1 MTGTVW
7 RAFFSSLLRPFIHV
21 AALVVSWFGGRASAR
36 ADAEAAQNE
45 VRLEAVKEANEVRD
59 EVEALDR
66 DALKRRASVWVRRAD
81 R

>member
-1 MTGTVW
+1 MTGAVW
-7 RAFFSSLLRPFIHV
+7 RAFFSALLRPFFHA
-21 AALVVSWFGGRASAR
+21 AALAASWFGGRASAR